1 MLGQLRDNFYKMAIY
16 INGLGNISAQ
26 KTWDNT
32 QFLTEISE
40 YHDNYLKAVDP
51 EYKEF
56 INPVAIRRM
65 SHVIK
70 MGIASAKICLQ
81 DAGLEMP
88 DAIITGT
95 GFGCIEDTEKFLI
108 QVIDNAEEQLTP
120 TAFMQSTH
128 NAVNGQL
135 AIILGCKNYNFTYCQ
150 RGFSF
155 ENALLDSYLQ
165 CKEKPK
171 AQILVGGFD
180 EISPNYYKVNDRI
193 GMWKKEKISNLDLL
207 NHPTNGTIAGEFSTY
222 FVLSSQATE
231 KSYCRL
237 SGLEI
242 YYKPQKTADLVKK
255 VQDFCSKNQCL
266 SPDLVLFGFS
276 GDATE
281 DFWMEGVRSALFN
294 KQAGGYYKHLCG
306 EHYTASAWATWLGAK
321 ILKENQVPEIVL
333 LPGSKK
339 PEDIKQVL
347 VVNNYRGRNFSTILL
362 EKA

>member
-1 MLGQLRDNFYKMAIY
+1 MAAF

-32 QFLTEISE
+32 QFLDEIVE
-40 YHDNYLKAVDP
+40 YKDNYLKSVDP
-51 EYKEF
+51 DYKEY

-70 MGIASAKICLQ
+70 MGIASAKICLK
-81 DAGLEMP
+81 DADLAMP

-108 QVIDNAEEQLTP
+108 QVIDQAEEQLNP

-155 ENALLDSYLQ
+155 ENALLDAYLQ
-165 CKEKPK
+165 CIEKPQ
-171 AQILVGGFD
+171 AQLLVGGFD

-193 GMWKKEKISNLDLL
+193 NMWKKEGISNLDLL
-207 NHPTNGTIAGEFSTY
+207 SYKTEGTIAGEFSAY
-222 FVLSSQATE
+222 FVIGNKPTANCYAELKALQTF
-231 KSYCRL
+231 
-237 SGLEI
+237 
-242 YYKPQKTADLVKK
+242 YKPSDAKELVGDI
-255 VQDFCSKNQCL
+255 QQFAERHACL
-266 SPDLVLFGFS
+266 QPDVVIYGYS
-276 GDATE
+276 GDITE
-281 DFWMEGVRSALFN
+281 DFWMDAVREGLFSDIPG
-294 KQAGGYYKHLCG
+294 AYYKHLCG

-321 ILKENQVPEIVL
+321 ALKENRLPEIAM
-333 LPGSKK
+333 LPGSGQ
-339 PEDIKQVL
+339 PKQVRKVL
-347 VVNNYRGRNFSTILL
+347 LVNNYRGRNFSAILL
-362 EKA
+362 EGL

>member
-1 MLGQLRDNFYKMAIY
+1 MAIY

-26 KTWDNT
+26 KTWDNS
-32 QFLTEISE
+32 QFLTEITE
-40 YHDNYLKAVDP
+40 YQDNYLKSVDP
-51 EYKEF
+51 DYKEF

-70 MGIASAKICLQ
+70 MGIASAKICLK
-81 DAGLEMP
+81 DAGLDMP

-165 CKEKPK
+165 CKEKPN
-171 AQILVGGFD
+171 AQVLVGGFD
-180 EISPNYYKVNDRI
+180 EISPNYFKVNDRI
-193 GMWKKEKISNLDLL
+193 GMWKKEKISNLALL
-207 NHPTNGTIAGEFSTY
+207 QHPTEGTIAGEFSTY
-222 FVLSSQATE
+222 FVLSDQLSE
-231 KSYCRL
+231 KSYCEL
-237 SGLEI
+237 KGLDI
-242 YYKPQKTADLVKK
+242 YYKPKQTEDLVKRI
-255 VQDFCSKNQCL
+255 QAFCEKHGCL
-266 SPDLVLFGFS
+266 TPDLVIYGHS
-276 GDATE
+276 GDITE
-281 DFWMEGVRSALFN
+281 DFWMEGVRNTLFSELPG
-294 KQAGGYYKHLCG
+294 AYYKHLCG

-321 ILKENQVPEIVL
+321 IVKENHVPEIVL
-333 LPGSKK
+333 LPNSKK
-339 PEDIKQVL
+339 PAELRQVL
-347 VVNNYRGRNFSTILL
+347 LVNNYRGRNFSTILL

>member
-1 MLGQLRDNFYKMAIY
+1 MAAF

-26 KTWDNT
+26 KTWDNA
-32 QFLTEISE
+32 QFLDEIVE
-40 YHDNYLKAVDP
+40 YKDNYLKSVDP
-51 EYKEF
+51 DYKEY

-95 GFGCIEDTEKFLI
+95 GFGCIEDTEKFLL

-155 ENALLDSYLQ
+155 ENALLDAFLQ
-165 CKEKPK
+165 CKEK
-171 AQILVGGFD
+171 QHTQTLVGGFD

-193 GMWKKEKISNLDLL
+193 GMWKKEKISNLALL
-207 NHPTNGTIAGEFSTY
+207 KHHTPGTIAGEFSAY
-222 FVLSSQATE
+222 FVIGNEATANN
-231 KSYCRL
+231 YCEL
-237 SGLEI
+237 KALES
-242 YYKPQKTADLVKK
+242 YYKPVNPEFLVEK
-255 VQDFCSKNQCL
+255 VKDFSLEQGCEQ
-266 SPDLVLFGFS
+266 PDLVIYGYS
-276 GDATE
+276 GDITE
-281 DFWMEGVRSALFN
+281 DYWMDALKDGLFN
-294 KQAGGYYKHLCG
+294 NVPRAYYKHLCG

-321 ILKENQVPEIVL
+321 VIKENRIPEICL
-333 LPGSKK
+333 LPGSAK
-339 PEDIKQVL
+339 PMAINKVL
-347 VVNNYRGRNFSTILL
+347 ILNNYRCRNFSAILL
-362 EKA
+362 ERLLMKGI